1 MNNKKKKPEKR
12 VSKENGEHVRKSNT
26 DILNKMMTIMMST
39 LGRCNREKQAKI
51 QENSILTWVMRGIV
65 RVSVLRILSVGV
77 FRYRL

>member
-1 MNNKKKKPEKR
+1 
-12 VSKENGEHVRKSNT
+12 
-26 DILNKMMTIMMST
+26 MMTIMMST